1 MYAFF
6 LCACFET
13 PEILVAPRESERG
26 VSGKY
31 TGMDFF
37 RGDASSIGHAQS
49 AIFAVITEFVIN

>member
-1 MYAFF
+1 MHYFCANVSKRRKF
-6 LCACFET
+6 LSRRVNRSVGC
-13 PEILVAPRESERG
+13 R
-26 VSGKY
+26 GKY